1 MKELRDKVAFITG
14 GASGLGLSM
23 AKAFGREGMK
33 VMIADIEEQALGRAV
48 AELNAS
54 QVRAEGVLCD
64 VADRNSVRNGAL
76 KTVSAFGKVHVVC
89 NNAGVAVGGPIG
101 EVNEKDWQWIVDV
114 NLLGVVYGMETFVPL
129 IESHGEGG
137 HIINTASMAGMIS
150 PPNLE
155 PYCATKFAVVAMSE
169 GWNAQLAPKNIGVSV
184 LCPGFVQTRIYESER
199 NKPQRYGSAAT
210 VHSALGSGKEN
221 AAQLVQAGIP
231 VEPVGAR
238 VVEAIKDND
247 LYIFTHPEL
256 KPFVEL
262 RFQNILAAFDK
273 SAKSKALSVLP
284 KREALTMQQVQEQVT
299 STVTPPATTQRK

>member
-1 MKELRDKVAFITG
+1 MKDLRDKVAFITG
-14 GASGLGLSM
+14 GASGLGLAM
-23 AKAFGREGMK
+23 AKSFGREGMK
-33 VMIADIEEQALGRAV
+33 VMIADIEETALERAV
-48 AELNAS
+48 KELTAS
-54 QVRAEGVLCD
+54 QVRCEGVLCD

-76 KTVSAFGKVHVVC
+76 KTVSTFGKVHVVC

-101 EVNEKDWQWIVDV
+101 QVNEKDWQWIVDV

-137 HIINTASMAGMIS
+137 HIVNTASMAGMIS

-184 LCPGFVQTRIYESER
+184 LCPGFVQTRIFESER

-210 VHSALGSGKEN
+210 VHSALGTGREN
-221 AAQLVQAGIP
+221 AAQLVQSGIP
-231 VEPVGAR
+231 VEPVGNR

-247 LYIFTHPEL
+247 LYIFTHVEM

-262 RFQNILAAFDK
+262 RFANILAAFDK
-273 SAKSKALSVLP
+273 SAHSKALSALP
-284 KREALTMQQVQEQVT
+284 KRDPATMMQQMQEQQT
-299 STVTPPATTQRK
+299 AASAAAQRK

>member
-1 MKELRDKVAFITG
+1 MKDLRDKVAFITG

-23 AKAFGREGMK
+23 AKALGREGVK

-48 AELNAS
+48 KELNAS

-64 VADRNSVRNGAL
+64 VSDRNAVKGAAL
-76 KTVSAFGKVHVVC
+76 KTVSSFGKVHIVC

-101 EVNEKDWQWIVDV
+101 EVNERDWQWIVDV

-184 LCPGFVQTRIYESER
+184 LCPGFVQTRIHESER

-210 VHSALGSGKEN
+210 VHSALGSGREN

-262 RFQNILAAFDK
+262 RFANIMAAFDK
-273 SAKSKALSVLP
+273 SASSKALSALP
-284 KREALTMQQVQEQVT
+284 KRDAPTMQQVQEQSG
-299 STVTPPATTQRK
+299 STIVPRP